1 MCTTVEDRSA
11 LVKRSETAKIVV
23 IGKMDICGEK
33 YVLGVLCL
41 ALVVVVLID
50 GANADSAAADQN
62 YGRGGGSS
70 GMSSRQSRY
79 RSPRCE
85 LQRLQAIQPNRRIDA
100 EGGFTEIWEQYKYE
114 QLDCAGVSAARTT
127 IRPNGLYLPVYSNAA
142 KLTYVVQ
149 GECVHSEVIPGCP
162 ETYQQAAGGQQQQQQ
177 QQGGRRAD
185 EHQKVRRLKRG
196 DIVATPPG
204 FVQWFYNDGN
214 TDLVL
219 VTLLDTANSQ
229 NQLDNQDRDFFLA
242 GNPREA
248 EQKQQQQDQGASSE
262 VNYNNI
268 FSGFADEILQE
279 VLGTSRETV
288 ERVKGRND
296 YRGHIILVRHG
307 LQMIKPLRYEEE
319 DEQQRQ
325 LTTTTAS
332 NGFEETICTAR
343 LRENM
348 GNPARADVYNPQAG
362 YIRNVNRLNL
372 PVLGYLYL
380 SAERGVL
387 YRNAIYA
394 PHWNL
399 YSHSIIY
406 ATRGTA
412 RVQIVGN
419 QQRQSLFDGQLR
431 QGQLLVVP
439 QNFAV
444 TAQAGSNGFE
454 WISFKTGDNAISQS
468 LAGKTSAL
476 RALPLDMLASMYQIT
491 SQEALKIKYN
501 RAEQLAIF
509 PSSTLSSCNTYPS
522 KH

>member
-1 MCTTVEDRSA
+1 MPTLPQLKFTGAVVEARLGSRGTAAPSA
-11 LVKRSETAKIVV
+11 
-23 IGKMDICGEK
+23 
-33 YVLGVLCL
+33 
-41 ALVVVVLID
+41 
-50 GANADSAAADQN
+50 
-62 YGRGGGSS
+62 
-70 GMSSRQSRY
+70 SSRGSKPS
-79 RSPRCE
+79 SPTAALTPR
-85 LQRLQAIQPNRRIDA
+85 AA
-100 EGGFTEIWEQYKYE
+100 YTEIWEQYNYD
-114 QLDCAGVSAARTT
+114 QLDCAGASVSRTT
-127 IRPNGLYLPVYSNAA
+127 IRSNGLYLPVYSNAA
-142 KLTYVVQ
+142 RLTYVVE

-162 ETYQQAAGGQQQQQQ
+162 ETYQAFQQPGQQYRGGAAGEQQ
-177 QQGGRRAD
+177 QQGSRAD

-229 NQLDNQDRDFFLA
+229 NQLDNQDRAFFLA
-242 GNPREA
+242 GNPQRAQEPREA
-248 EQKQQQQDQGASSE
+248 EQKQGAE

-307 LQMIKPLRYEEE
+307 LEMIKPLSYQEE
-319 DEQQRQ
+319 EQQRHQ
-325 LTTTTAS
+325 LT

-348 GNPARADVYNPQAG
+348 ANPARADVYNPQAG

-406 ATRGTA
+406 ATRGSA

-431 QGQLLVVP
+431 QGQMIVVP

-468 LAGKTSAL
+468 LAGKTSVF
-476 RALPLDMLASMYQIT
+476 RGLPVDMLASMYQI
-491 SQEALKIKYN
+491 SRQEALKIKYN
-501 RAEQLAIF
+501 RGDELAIF
-509 PSSTLSSCNTYPS
+509 PQGCRPQRAMIRNLRRDA
-522 KH
+522 